1 MHEEFKFARQSMK
14 KTVLLFH
21 IITHVILPFYVHQ
34 ICSMKIH
41 FDNIYFYAI
50 ASIVLNVL
58 LLNKLINN
66 LKINFDFWF
75 ICHDCVLCPTISR
88 LNPCPTSYSK
98 SGSVESCIILTRA
111 LPSLRNQDIKQSLK
125 IDNRTWSHISQ
136 THSSK
141 LSLQFHLHIYMI
153 EKHSCILWFTRVEKK
168 FFCTEAKYPVTF
180 YPIGLSFFA

>member
-1 MHEEFKFARQSMK
+1 MK

-66 LKINFDFWF
+66 LKINFDFWLY
-75 ICHDCVLCPTISR
+75 V
-88 LNPCPTSYSK
+88 
-98 SGSVESCIILTRA
+98 
-111 LPSLRNQDIKQSLK
+111 
-125 IDNRTWSHISQ
+125 
-136 THSSK
+136 
-141 LSLQFHLHIYMI
+141 MI
-153 EKHSCILWFTRVEKK
+153 V
-168 FFCTEAKYPVTF
+168 Y
-180 YPIGLSFFA
+180 FAQQYGD